1 LSRTAAGCRL
11 YAEFMALLSEQDR
24 QAIRTHFAEIT
35 HPVTLLFFT
44 QTVGGPE
51 TAAITRQILD
61 EVAELSDKVTV
72 EEVNF
77 VLDKERTARHG
88 IEGVPAIALLR
99 NGEDTRMRFLGAP
112 AGYEFMSL
120 IEAVILAGSDDSG
133 LSEES
138 RQLVAEHVSGPIDIK
153 VFVTP
158 TCPHCPRAVS
168 LAHRLAVESPH
179 IRAACVEATEFMDL
193 SRKYRVTGVPKT
205 VVNDSVEILGAVP
218 EDAFVRSVVMPPG
231 SGQDVPTD

>member
-1 LSRTAAGCRL
+1 
-11 YAEFMALLSEQDR
+11 MALLSEQDR
-24 QAIRTHFAEIT
+24 ETVRRHLAEIA

-44 QTVGGPE
+44 QTFGGPE
-51 TAAITRQILD
+51 TAAITKQILD
-61 EVAELSDKVTV
+61 ELAALSEMVTV

-77 VLDKERTARHG
+77 VLEKDRAAQHG

-120 IEAVILAGSDDSG
+120 VEAVILAGSTDSG
-133 LSEES
+133 LTEES
-138 RQLVAEHVSGPIDIK
+138 RKLVAEHVTGPIDIK

-158 TCPHCPRAVS
+158 TCPHCPRAVT

-179 IRAACVEATEFMDL
+179 IRAACVEATEFIDL

-205 VVNDSVEILGAVP
+205 IVNDSVEILGAVP
-218 EDAFVRSVVMPPG
+218 EDAFVRSVVLPPG
-231 SGQDVPTD
+231 SGGEVPE

>member
-1 LSRTAAGCRL
+1 
-11 YAEFMALLSEQDR
+11 MALLSEQDR
-24 QAIRTHFAEIT
+24 ETLRTHLAEIV

-44 QTVGGPE
+44 QTIGGPE
-51 TAAITRQILD
+51 TAAMTKQILD
-61 EVAELSDKVTV
+61 ELAALSGKVTV

-77 VLDKERTARHG
+77 VLEKERAAQYG

-99 NGEDTRMRFLGAP
+99 DGEDTRMRFLGAP

-120 IEAVILAGSDDSG
+120 IEAVILAGGTDSG
-133 LSEES
+133 LTEQSK
-138 RQLVAEHVSGPIDIK
+138 QLVAEHVTGPIDIR

-158 TCPHCPRAVS
+158 TCPHCPRAVT

-179 IRAACVEATEFMDL
+179 IRAACVEATEFIDL

-205 VVNDSVEILGAVP
+205 VVNDTVEILGAVP
-218 EDAFVRSVVMPPG
+218 EDAFVRSVVLPPG
-231 SGQDVPTD
+231 SGGQTPG